1 MHNVHRC
8 RAGHRHDRRKGV
20 SKKPTPSFET
30 QAMREL
36 AEVIRGRRT
45 IDIYLQTPVPDE
57 LVREAIEAATWAPN
71 HYVTEPWHFYLL
83 GQETI
88 GTCLDLC
95 RDIVTAKKGSEA
107 GEFKRQS
114 WSQKPGWLV
123 VTCRRSE
130 DEMRQCEDYA
140 ACAAAVQN
148 LMLYLW
154 KAGIGSKWTTGDITR
169 EARFADIIGFDDD
182 EEMVVSLLWYGYPKI
197 TPEQKRKGLREV
209 LSELP

>member
-1 MHNVHRC
+1 M
-8 RAGHRHDRRKGV
+8 

-45 IDIYLQTPVPDE
+45 INLYLQTPVPSE
-57 LVREAIEAATWAPN
+57 LVREAVEAATWAPN
-71 HYVTEPWHFYLL
+71 HHVTEPWHFYLL
-83 GQETI
+83 GRETI
-88 GTCLDLC
+88 DQCLDLC
-95 RDIVTAKKGSEA
+95 RDIVTAKKGPEA
-107 GEFKRQS
+107 GAFKRQS
-114 WSQKPGWLV
+114 WSEKPGWLV

-130 DEMRQCEDYA
+130 DELLQREDYA

-154 KAGIGSKWTTGDITR
+154 KAGIGSKWTTGDITHDPH
-169 EARFADIIGFDDD
+169 FFDIIGIDARNEF
-182 EEMVVSLLWYGYPKI
+182 VVSLLWYGYPKI
-197 TPEQKRKGLREV
+197 TPEQKRKGLGEA